1 MADNIFDPDN
11 PAHAKALG
19 MLDRD
24 LIAWITTLGSDG
36 SPRAVPV
43 WFLWHDGTISILSEP
58 VSHKVTH
65 IRSDPR
71 VLVHLH
77 AGGPTGDDVVVL
89 RGTATLTPDGAAG
102 WIERFR
108 EPYTAKYAESIAAF
122 GIPAEALAQ
131 KFSTLIEFRPRHL
144 LAW

>member
-1 MADNIFDPDN
+1 MTETIFDPHD
-11 PAHAKALG
+11 PVHAKALG
-19 MLDRD
+19 MLERD
-24 LIAWITTLGSDG
+24 LIAWITTSGSDG

-43 WFLWHDGTISILSEP
+43 WFLWHDDLMTILSEP
-58 VSHKVTH
+58 DAHKVGH

-89 RGTATLTPDGAAG
+89 RGTASVTPDGAAA
-102 WIERFR
+102 WIDRFR
-108 EPYTAKYAESIAAF
+108 EPYSAKYVQAIEAF
-122 GIPAEALAQ
+122 GIPAEALAARY
-131 KFSTLIEFRPRHL
+131 STLIEFRPEHL

>member
-1 MADNIFDPDN
+1 
-11 PAHAKALG
+11 

-43 WFLWHDGTISILSEP
+43 WFFWHDGMMSILSEP
-58 VSHKVTH
+58 GSHKVAH

-89 RGTATLTPDGAAG
+89 RGTATVTPDGAAE

-108 EPYTAKYAESIAAF
+108 EPYTAKYAESIKAF

-131 KFSTLIEFRPRHL
+131 KFSTLIEFRPQHL